1 MISQF
6 SLAVSIK
13 YPNLVFGDDW
23 YFKED
28 GQGPTLAKWPED
40 IQPPSPEEIE
50 EAANYLLASEE
61 RAWRD
66 SELLKADIEVN
77 KAADTAS
84 VSEQPWRQY
93 RVALR
98 DWPQSV
104 GFPDA
109 SARPARPDYG

>member
-1 MISQF
+1 MTAPF

-13 YPNLVFGDDW
+13 YPDLVFGYDW

-28 GQGPTLAKWPED
+28 GQGPHLARWPED
-40 IQPPSPEEIE
+40 LRPPSPEEIE
-50 EAANYLLASEE
+50 EAANYLRASEE
-61 RAWRD
+61 RSWRD

-77 KAADTAS
+77 KAADGAITT
-84 VSEQPWRQY
+84 EQAWRKY

-109 SARPARPDYG
+109 SARPARPG